1 MKLVEQADPS
11 KRSKEL
17 ATVMTSAARML
28 GVGDV
33 SELEEVAQYVPDLTD
48 AILKQLDGNLRNLPD
63 VLRNLRTLARSRP
76 RACSS
81 CLALRESCRW
91 LPSRPHR
98 CRQTTV
104 ARRDDTCAIPQVYAD
119 IADLAVDRRC

>member
-33 SELEEVAQYVPDLTD
+33 SELEEVAQYVPDLTKKL
-48 AILKQLDGNLRNLPD
+48 LKQLDGNLRNLPD
-63 VLRNLRTLARSRP
+63 VLRNLRTLARAPARMLILP
-76 RACSS
+76 R
-81 CLALRESCRW
+81 LARIMSLAAVAPAPLQANNCHSPRRHLRHTASLCR
-91 LPSRPHR
+91 HR
-98 CRQTTV
+98 
-104 ARRDDTCAIPQVYAD
+104 
-119 IADLAVDRRC
+119 